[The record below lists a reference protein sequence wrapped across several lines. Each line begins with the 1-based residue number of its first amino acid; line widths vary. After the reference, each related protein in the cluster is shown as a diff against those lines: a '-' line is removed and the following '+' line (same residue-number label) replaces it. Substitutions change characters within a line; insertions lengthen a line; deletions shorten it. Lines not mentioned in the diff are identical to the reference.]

1 MPRRARRRQGRPD
14 RVFHRPHPGGHVDR
28 NVIKIYNKHGYAD
41 ENKVMWE
48 ALGER
53 ILEIVE
59 GRGPDSNVVALR

>member
-1 MPRRARRRQGRPD
+1 
-14 RVFHRPHPGGHVDR
+14 
-28 NVIKIYNKHGYAD
+28 VIKIYNKHGYAD